1 MNLLCFLALTLVV
14 VNCTQVNQR
23 LNGGVRVST
32 SCEGGIVVLECS
44 RDLKT
49 YVMKAEY
56 GTSSS
61 CMNHHVGAVTSC
73 GVMVVTSQIRLLCT
87 GKYVCHVNVDGTM
100 MLNTASLEA
109 RLCLANS
116 ENHLEV
122 QYRCLSDCSPPQVQN
137 DVAVIGNSYAVG
149 SNVTLHCPLG
159 FIPKDT
165 HGTFVQRIRC
175 TENGEWDAQ
184 SISCEDLDECAEV
197 RQNNCHNNA
206 YCRNTFGSYLCSCN
220 VGFHG
225 DGYSCEVTPTSPF
238 VGRSTI
244 RCNEPVITNNSKV
257 ILDGERSDYQY
268 MGRPLNI
275 SCSEGFVMV
284 AAPSAQLT
292 IYCNQNG
299 EWSNANDTEFPFC
312 RAITCQITDDIKSS
326 IFGSMNVIH
335 SNGTILTNTAGVEVP
350 YNTIITYKCKPG
362 FINIGGSFRKC
373 VGTTSMIWTGSN
385 VRCEK
390 DNGIQ
395 VLTNFQIAL
404 LASIT
409 SAVVILTVG
418 AALVASFLTSCKSRR
433 SQDVNDA
440 NNTFYCS
447 DNLSR
452 NLSTNRLNKKKRSQ
466 LCRIEF
472 STSYGQSTQ

>member
-184 SISCEDLDECAEV
+184 SISCE
-197 RQNNCHNNA
+197 
-206 YCRNTFGSYLCSCN
+206 G
-220 VGFHG
+220 
-225 DGYSCEVTPTSPF
+225 
-238 VGRSTI
+238 TI